1 MSANFDWRQ
10 TGEQTW
16 DIEIVTDDGLEL
28 NLRRGGSILEVNG
41 AVVLKAAMEEYELI
55 YERFAGL
62 LRTGTSAVDLAPL
75 QFVNDC
81 LMLARPVVTD
91 AFHW

>member
-1 MSANFDWRQ
+1 
-10 TGEQTW
+10 
-16 DIEIVTDDGLEL
+16 
-28 NLRRGGSILEVNG
+28 
-41 AVVLKAAMEEYELI
+41 MEEYELI

-75 QFVNDC
+75 QLVNDC